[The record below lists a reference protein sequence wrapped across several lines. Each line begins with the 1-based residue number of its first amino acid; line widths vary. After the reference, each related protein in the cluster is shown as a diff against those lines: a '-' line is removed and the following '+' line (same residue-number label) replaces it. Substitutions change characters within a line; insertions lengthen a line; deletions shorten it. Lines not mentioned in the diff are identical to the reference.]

1 MRGLIVSA
9 VLMLLQWRD
18 DGAGGRG
25 FEGRFS
31 RPASTSASTPNNAI
45 KLSRLTLSILGL
57 KLKTDMLTTAA
68 PHKILRTLRRWKSDI
83 GKEFLRLRTINPNLG
98 KRTRANQILGNWRL
112 SSLADAVNS

>member
-9 VLMLLQWRD
+9 VLMLLRWRD

-45 KLSRLTLSILGL
+45 TLSRLTLSILGL

-68 PHKILRTLRRWKSDI
+68 PHKILQTLRWWKSDI
-83 GKEFLRLRTINPNLG
+83 GEEY
-98 KRTRANQILGNWRL
+98 
-112 SSLADAVNS
+112 